1 MIYFF
6 KNEYFAKPLS
16 DIKDN
21 DMCNLSNE
29 GSEYTETITLFIKKT
44 FDFSRQSPTKTTKNI
59 LNQKREKVAH
69 L

>member
-1 MIYFF
+1 LIYFF

-29 GSEYTETITLFIKKT
+29 GSEYTETITLFIKN
-44 FDFSRQSPTKTTKNI
+44 F
-59 LNQKREKVAH
+59 
-69 L
+69 